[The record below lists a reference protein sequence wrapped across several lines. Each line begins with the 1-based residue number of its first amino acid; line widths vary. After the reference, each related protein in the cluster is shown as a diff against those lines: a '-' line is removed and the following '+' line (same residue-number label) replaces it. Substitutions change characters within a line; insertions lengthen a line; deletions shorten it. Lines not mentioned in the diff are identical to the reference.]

1 MRCFLFLPSYDVMSI
16 MLIWQGIQKNSW
28 VVCHCS
34 RKNEHIFSGVSFI
47 GFTMIQHMQCLH
59 WPDIRFK
66 NKEHI
71 GYIVICFLYAGW
83 VVLIVANYESKQ
95 TNYVLLTSLFIS
107 LRNYSSLFMPN
118 SAVSIWIYV
127 DNSNKGIIS
136 FKRLNVPIIDIIR
149 KFISAFT
156 TFMTL
161 LCPSVNS
168 ETGTTIIMSLKM

>member
-118 SAVSIWIYV
+118 SAVSIWIYTFC
-127 DNSNKGIIS
+127 SHWNKYYIIS
-136 FKRLNVPIIDIIR
+136 RSWVFFSLVICI
-149 KFISAFT
+149 
-156 TFMTL
+156 L
-161 LCPSVNS
+161 WENS
-168 ETGTTIIMSLKM
+168 EKHSSMQKPAKGFSVCDFFLLLHF